1 MKAHLRKVIL
11 ARKDLLTK
19 EEQAKKSEAIHRRL
33 LSLPAW
39 KEATFVMIYVSFGSE
54 VTTEYL
60 IKKALAQG
68 KEVAVPYCY
77 REERK
82 LIASK
87 IYEYP
92 GDLIPRTWGI
102 LEPRPESLRP
112 IDPRHIDLCLVPGVA
127 FDISGNRLGYG
138 AGYYDGF
145 LPCLRAGTPKI
156 ALAFEIQIV
165 DTVFATPRDVPVDLI
180 ITEARIIRPDT
191 KSRHKTY

>member
-39 KEATFVMIYVSFGSE
+39 EEATLVMIYVSFGSE
-54 VTTEYL
+54 VSTDYL

-68 KEVAVPYCY
+68 KRVAVPYCY

-82 LIASK
+82 LTASI
-87 IYEYP
+87 IYDYP

-112 IDPRHIDLCLVPGVA
+112 IDPSYIDLCLVPGVA
-127 FDISGNRLGYG
+127 FDIFGNRLGYG
-138 AGYYDGF
+138 AGYYDRF
-145 LPCLRAGTPKI
+145 LPGLRAGTPKI

-165 DTVFATPRDVPVDLI
+165 DTVFPTPRDVPVDLI

-191 KSRHKTY
+191 KTSCKTY

>member
-1 MKAHLRKVIL
+1 MKVHLRKEVL
-11 ARKDLLTK
+11 ARRNLLTK

-39 KEATFVMIYVSFGSE
+39 EEATFVMIYVSFGSE
-54 VTTEYL
+54 VSTDYL
-60 IKKALAQG
+60 IKKALTQG
-68 KEVAVPYCY
+68 KMVAVPYCY

-87 IYEYP
+87 IYDYP

-102 LEPRPESLRP
+102 LEPRPEALRP
-112 IDPRHIDLCLVPGVA
+112 IDPRLIDLCLVPGVA
-127 FDISGNRLGYG
+127 FDIFGNRLGYG

-145 LPCLRAGTPKI
+145 LPSLRAGTPKI

-165 DTVFATPRDVPVDLI
+165 NTVFPTPRDVPVDLI

-191 KSRHKTY
+191 KTSYKTY